1 MSGSNTAISRR
12 RLLQG
17 AGAMWLLSVSQV
29 SLAAVSQV
37 VAVRVWPASSY
48 TRVTVESNRQLKY
61 KQFALSNPE
70 RVVVDIEDVNL
81 NSVLKGMAAQIRAD
95 DPFIKSARVWPASSY
110 TRVTVESNRQLKYK
124 QFALSNPERV
134 VVDIEDVNLNSV
146 LKGMA
151 AQIRADDPFIKSAR
165 VGQFDP
171 QTVRMVFELKQNV
184 KPQLFALAPVAG
196 FKERLVMDLY
206 PANAQDMQDPL
217 LALLEDY
224 NKGDLEKQ
232 VPPAQSGPQP
242 GKAGRDRPIVIM
254 LDPGHGGEDSGAVGK
269 YKTREKDVV
278 LQIARR
284 LRSLIEKEG
293 NMKVYMTR
301 NEDIFIPLQVRVA
314 KAQKQRADLFVSIH
328 ADAFTSRQPSGSSVF
343 ALSTKGA
350 TSTAAKYL
358 AQTQN
363 ASDLIGGVSKSGD
376 RYVDHTMFDMVQSLT
391 IADSLKFGKAVL
403 NKLGKIN
410 KLHKNQVEQAGF
422 AVLKAP
428 DIPSILVETAFISNV
443 EEERKLKT
451 ATFQQ
456 EVAESILAGI
466 KAYFADGATLAR
478 RG

>member
-1 MSGSNTAISRR
+1 MSGSNSAISRR

-29 SLAAVSQV
+29 GLAAVSQV
-37 VAVRVWPASSY
+37 VAVRIWPASSY
-48 TRVTVESNRQLKY
+48 TRVTVESNRLLKY

-70 RVVVDIEDVNL
+70 RVVVDIEGVNL
-81 NSVLKGMAAQIRAD
+81 NSVLKGIGAQIRPD
-95 DPFIKSARVWPASSY
+95 DPY
-110 TRVTVESNRQLKYK
+110 
-124 QFALSNPERV
+124 
-134 VVDIEDVNLNSV
+134 
-146 LKGMA
+146 
-151 AQIRADDPFIKSAR
+151 IKSAR

-206 PANAQDMQDPL
+206 PANAQDVQDPL

-224 NKGDLEKQ
+224 NKGDLDKQ

-284 LRSLIEKEG
+284 LRALIEKEG
-293 NMKVYMTR
+293 NMKVFMTR
-301 NEDIFIPLQVRVA
+301 NEDIFIPLKVRVA

-358 AQTQN
+358 AKPRTPRISSV
-363 ASDLIGGVSKSGD
+363 AL
-376 RYVDHTMFDMVQSLT
+376 
-391 IADSLKFGKAVL
+391 AKAVT
-403 NKLGKIN
+403 
-410 KLHKNQVEQAGF
+410 VMSTT
-422 AVLKAP
+422 P
-428 DIPSILVETAFISNV
+428 CSIWCN
-443 EEERKLKT
+443 R
-451 ATFQQ
+451 
-456 EVAESILAGI
+456 
-466 KAYFADGATLAR
+466 
-478 RG
+478 

>member
-1 MSGSNTAISRR
+1 MSGANSAISRR

-29 SLAAVSQV
+29 GLAAVSQV
-37 VAVRVWPASSY
+37 VAVRIWPASSY
-48 TRVTVESNRQLKY
+48 TRVTVESNRLLKY
-61 KQFALSNPE
+61 KQFALSNPD

-81 NSVLKGMAAQIRAD
+81 NSVLKGIGAQIRSD
-95 DPFIKSARVWPASSY
+95 DPY
-110 TRVTVESNRQLKYK
+110 
-124 QFALSNPERV
+124 
-134 VVDIEDVNLNSV
+134 
-146 LKGMA
+146 
-151 AQIRADDPFIKSAR
+151 IKSAR

-171 QTVRMVFELKQNV
+171 KTVRMVFELKQNV

-224 NKGDLEKQ
+224 NKGDLDKQ
-232 VPPAQSGPQP
+232 VPPSQSGPQP

-254 LDPGHGGEDSGAVGK
+254 LDPGHGGEDPGAIGK

-284 LRSLIEKEG
+284 LRALIEKEG

-301 NEDIFIPLQVRVA
+301 NEDIFIPLKVRVA

-403 NKLGKIN
+403 KQLGKVN
-410 KLHKNQVEQAGF
+410 DLHKNKVEQAGF

-428 DIPSILVETAFISNV
+428 DIPSILVETAFISNI

-451 ATFQQ
+451 AMFQQ
-456 EVAESILAGI
+456 QVAESILAGI

-478 RG
+478 RS

>member
-1 MSGSNTAISRR
+1 
-12 RLLQG
+12 
-17 AGAMWLLSVSQV
+17 
-29 SLAAVSQV
+29 
-37 VAVRVWPASSY
+37 
-48 TRVTVESNRQLKY
+48 
-61 KQFALSNPE
+61 
-70 RVVVDIEDVNL
+70 
-81 NSVLKGMAAQIRAD
+81 
-95 DPFIKSARVWPASSY
+95 
-110 TRVTVESNRQLKYK
+110 
-124 QFALSNPERV
+124 
-134 VVDIEDVNLNSV
+134 
-146 LKGMA
+146 
-151 AQIRADDPFIKSAR
+151 
-165 VGQFDP
+165 
-171 QTVRMVFELKQNV
+171 
-184 KPQLFALAPVAG
+184 
-196 FKERLVMDLY
+196 MDLY

-451 ATFQQ
+451 ATFQR

>member
-1 MSGSNTAISRR
+1 MSGANSAISRR

-29 SLAAVSQV
+29 GLAAVSQV
-37 VAVRVWPASSY
+37 VAVRIWPASSY
-48 TRVTVESNRQLKY
+48 TRVTVESNRLLKY
-61 KQFALSNPE
+61 KQFALSNPD

-81 NSVLKGMAAQIRAD
+81 NSVLKGIGAQIRSD
-95 DPFIKSARVWPASSY
+95 DPY
-110 TRVTVESNRQLKYK
+110 
-124 QFALSNPERV
+124 
-134 VVDIEDVNLNSV
+134 
-146 LKGMA
+146 
-151 AQIRADDPFIKSAR
+151 IKSAR

-171 QTVRMVFELKQNV
+171 KTVRMVFELKQNV

-224 NKGDLEKQ
+224 NKGDLDKQ
-232 VPPAQSGPQP
+232 VPPSQSGPQP

-254 LDPGHGGEDSGAVGK
+254 LDPGHGGEDPGAIGK

-284 LRSLIEKEG
+284 LRALIEKEG

-301 NEDIFIPLQVRVA
+301 NEDIFIPLKVRVA

-403 NKLGKIN
+403 KQLGKIN
-410 KLHKNQVEQAGF
+410 DLHKNKVEQAGF

-428 DIPSILVETAFISNV
+428 DIPSILVETAFISNI

-456 EVAESILAGI
+456 QVAESILVGI

-478 RG
+478 RS

>member
-95 DPFIKSARVWPASSY
+95 DPFIKSARV
-110 TRVTVESNRQLKYK
+110 
-124 QFALSNPERV
+124 
-134 VVDIEDVNLNSV
+134 
-146 LKGMA
+146 
-151 AQIRADDPFIKSAR
+151 
-165 VGQFDP
+165 GQFDP

-184 KPQLFALAPVAG
+184 KPQLFALA
-196 FKERLVMDLY
+196 
-206 PANAQDMQDPL
+206 DMQDPL